1 MDLISIDSL
10 SDAQIERLL
19 EQGHALQARVACGL
33 EQGQRW
39 FDHNRSDSRGQDKRM
54 HDRLVFNLFYENS
67 TRTVMSFAAAAH
79 RLGASPVF
87 LPVEQSSIKKGETFE
102 DTART
107 LNAMRPDVVVIR
119 HRENGAP
126 EAMARIMDCSVI
138 NAGDGTNEHPTQ
150 ALLDALALK
159 IRLGRIDGLKVA
171 ICGDIRHSRVA
182 RSNAKLLPR
191 LGAEVRLAGPPSL
204 MPGDVPALSI
214 DEAIDGAD
222 VVMMLRVQ
230 RERLEEDL
238 DDAPGEYLERYG
250 LTANRLARAAPGAVV
265 MHPGP
270 MNRGVEIADDVADD
284 PERSLILLQ
293 VEAGVAVRMACLEL
307 LASA

>member
-1 MDLISIDSL
+1 VDLISIDSL
-10 SDAQIERLL
+10 SDGQIETILDRG
-19 EQGHALQARVACGL
+19 E
-33 EQGQRW
+33 RW
-39 FDHNRSDSRGQDKRM
+39 FEYNRSNSRGQDKSL
-54 HDRLVFNLFYENS
+54 HDKLVFNLFYENS
-67 TRTVMSFAAAAH
+67 TRTAMSFATAAH

-87 LPVEQSSIKKGETFE
+87 LPVEQSSIKKGETFD

-107 LNAMRPDVVVIR
+107 LNAMRPDVVVVR

-126 EAMARIMDCSVI
+126 ARMTELMDCAVI

-150 ALLDALALK
+150 ALLDALAITIRFGRVEGLK
-159 IRLGRIDGLKVA
+159 IA

-191 LGAEVRLAGPPSL
+191 LGAKVRLAGPPSL
-204 MPGDVPALSI
+204 LPSDAPALSI
-214 DEAIDGAD
+214 DEAIEGAD

-238 DDAPGEYLERYG
+238 GDAPGEYLSRYG
-250 LTANRLARAAPGAVV
+250 LTVDRLAKAAAGAVV

-270 MNRGVEIADDVADD
+270 MNRNVEIADDVADD

-293 VEAGVAVRMACLEL
+293 VEAGVATRMACLEL
-307 LASA
+307 VTSS